1 MAYLWHS
8 RPMQTDSSHQSE
20 SAPAAQN
27 YFRLRLNN
35 VTKDIDDQVS
45 FYCFSNGALGLSEVL
60 GFSQPDLTYD
70 PRILER
76 SNHDLDVYFESEPN
90 GDFYKN
96 FREKFPT
103 VSLEAHTEENKDWLA
118 EWKKGFEAFKLVGP
132 AWVVP
137 SWLKLPE
144 AAGEN
149 AIEIKI
155 DPGMAFG
162 TGTHATTKMASFFIY
177 KLAQDYV
184 REIPNWTMLDVGTG
198 TAILAMLAEKLDY
211 GLITGIEIDP
221 EARRKAR
228 ENCAL
233 NETENIEISELQ
245 LDELRETYDVVV
257 ANIIDG
263 VLIRIKKD
271 LVKRVKIGGH
281 LFLTGILQERDNL
294 FFAKFIESDPDL
306 KVVKRIQKDE
316 WVGYWVQKNAP
327 VLDQ

>member
-1 MAYLWHS
+1 
-8 RPMQTDSSHQSE
+8 MQTDSNHQPE
-20 SAPAAQN
+20 TAAAAQN

-35 VTKDIDDQVS
+35 VTKDIEDLVS
-45 FYCFSNGALGLSEVL
+45 FYCFSNGALGVSEVL

-70 PRILER
+70 PRILEKSR
-76 SNHDLDVYFESEPN
+76 HDLDVYFETEPV

-96 FREKFPT
+96 FREQFPT
-103 VSLEAHTEENKDWLA
+103 VSLEFHTEENKDWLA

-137 SWLKLPE
+137 SWLTLPDS
-144 AAGEN
+144 AGEN

-177 KLAQDYV
+177 KLAQDYAL
-184 REIPNWTMLDVGTG
+184 EIPNWTVLDVGTG
-198 TAILAMLAEKLDY
+198 TAILAMLAEKLGY
-211 GLITGIEIDP
+211 GLMTGIEIDP
-221 EARRKAR
+221 DARRKAR

-233 NETENIEISELQ
+233 NESINVEISDLQ

-263 VLIRIKKD
+263 VLIRLKKD
-271 LVKRVKIGGH
+271 LVKRVKVGGH

-294 FFAKFIESDPDL
+294 FFTKFIESDPDL
-306 KVVKRIQKDE
+306 KVIKRIQKDE

>member
-1 MAYLWHS
+1 
-8 RPMQTDSSHQSE
+8 MQIDPVTTEAPQAHQPV
-20 SAPAAQN
+20 APQN
-27 YFRLRLNN
+27 YFRLRLKNI
-35 VTKDIDDQVS
+35 TRDIEDQVS
-45 FYCFSNGALGLSEVL
+45 FFCFSNAALGLSEVL

-76 SNHDLDVYFESEPN
+76 SKHDLDVYFETEPN
-90 GDFYKN
+90 GEFYKN
-96 FREKFPT
+96 FREQFPS
-103 VSLEAHTEENKDWLA
+103 VQLESHQEESKDWLA

-137 SWLKLPE
+137 SWLQLPE

-149 AIEIKI
+149 ALEIKI

-177 KLAQDYV
+177 KLAQDYLS
-184 REIPNWTMLDVGTG
+184 EIPNWTVLDVGTG
-198 TAILAMLAEKLDY
+198 TAILAMLAEKLGY

-228 ENCAL
+228 ENCVL
-233 NETENIEISELQ
+233 NETQNIEISDLQ

-263 VLIRIKKD
+263 VLLKLKKD

-281 LFLTGILQERDNL
+281 LFLTGILQERDNM
-294 FFAKFIESDPDL
+294 FFTKMIENDLEL
-306 KVVKRIQKDE
+306 KVIKRIQKDE
-316 WVGYWVQKNAP
+316 WVGYWVQKHAP
-327 VLDQ
+327 VLD